1 MQPPGRSSQQRRRS
15 AARPNAALPCGCA
28 RAPSVRHRNSDD
40 ARVSLRRSGRLP
52 EARTCQ
58 PRAAAPPV
66 PAAGMGG
73 SAAPLTADFPGK
85 ETHNSPSAGE
95 GAFPVAGK
103 GRPRACSPCSGPR
116 AGAEGQRS
124 NPCSRGRRA
133 QPQPAGHWRGDP
145 PPPPPACPAGPPPA
159 ARRGTRGRCH
169 RGSMPR
175 PPPAKAPRQRWASTH
190 PGSVLQRPLCQAQL
204 HVLMATLPPPGTMH
218 PRPHASYFILATPA
232 AGCQHDD

>member
-28 RAPSVRHRNSDD
+28 RAPSVRRRNSDD

-133 QPQPAGHWRGDP
+133 QPQPAALEGALEGGTLLRRRRPAPQGLPQQRGGGP
-145 PPPPPACPAGPPPA
+145 GAGV
-159 ARRGTRGRCH
+159 TEDLCQDH
-169 RGSMPR
+169 
-175 PPPAKAPRQRWASTH
+175 
-190 PGSVLQRPLCQAQL
+190 LQRRHLGRGGPA
-204 HVLMATLPPPGTMH
+204 
-218 PRPHASYFILATPA
+218 RILAASCSGPSA
-232 AGCQHDD
+232 KLSYMS